1 VTPTHSAAAG
11 ERRLR
16 VPVAVA
22 LVGTIVA
29 LLAAAIGTVVSLSF
43 LTARDNT
50 VALLRDRAEVGSEL
64 LEARVRSQLDP
75 VSATGG
81 GLAAMIGTE
90 AIDPTDAVQVRAA
103 FLGALAAVPQA
114 SAVIYVDTN
123 LRSARVSRNGDPLL
137 EVVQAGLSILDWA
150 A

>member
-1 VTPTHSAAAG
+1 
-11 ERRLR
+11 
-16 VPVAVA
+16 
-22 LVGTIVA
+22 
-29 LLAAAIGTVVSLSF
+29 
-43 LTARDNT
+43 
-50 VALLRDRAEVGSEL
+50 L